1 MTEISFHFNVPDK
14 MAYACRLLRKA
25 VNAGATVE
33 VSADSTTLAQ
43 LDLALWTFAPLDF
56 VPHCRAGGDPLNVA
70 ASPILLGH
78 DESPGE
84 YRQILLNMGY
94 ELATGFE
101 RYRKLIE
108 LVTNDDEDRQAARA
122 RWKHYASRGY
132 AITRHDLAVNIT
144 VSSTA

>member
-56 VPHCRAGGDPLNVA
+56 VPHCLAGGHPLNVA

-101 RYRKLIE
+101 RFKKLIE

-132 AITRHDLAVNIT
+132 AITRHDLAANIT
-144 VSSTA
+144 AGSTA